1 MRQDGAGREGAG
13 MAPSVAVALL
23 LLLVPLSSAKP
34 TKAVLNVTITWDVIA
49 DGVLDDSTMEVSV
62 PSNSANQVVLSQDI
76 SDPYLIV
83 SDSGGSKLEFSFSG
97 VRAKRIT
104 GSFLVQTDYFNRTA
118 TTDAPN
124 SPNLVG
130 NTSTIVIT
138 PEIAALAE
146 TFRPLAFP
154 QDVIGE
160 VNWTFNNIRYNMS
173 YYDVTVNDIIGVT
186 MPSDW
191 VFKNR
196 VGVCDELSNML
207 ASMTRSEGYPTRVI
221 TGYAYV
227 DGKWTPHAWIEVYSQ
242 KYGWIE
248 ADPTHNQ
255 FLNLNALRVRIGMA
269 DDMEDLR
276 DAINATSKDAKSVSL
291 ETDVDIRL
299 VNYSEGEAVDFEVT
313 FLPQPPLE
321 ETQPVLIK
329 ARNMANAVVYTS
341 FMFVPPMTVDCGDC
355 QGRIVLDPNQ
365 TKEVELMLR
374 LPQLAPNIKY
384 TFPSTLMSDYGRMN
398 VSFERMQIEQSIGE
412 KYASVQDLPVSF
424 KLFVG
429 LFLIGAVAL
438 VAIAILLGW

>member
-1 MRQDGAGREGAG
+1 MQRKCDEGSKSIAI
-13 MAPSVAVALL
+13 ATAVLL
-23 LLLVPLSSAKP
+23 LLLLPLSSAKP
-34 TKAVLNVTITWDVIA
+34 TKAVMNITMTWDVMA
-49 DGVLDDSTMEVSV
+49 DGVLENSTMDVSV
-62 PSNSANQVVLSQDI
+62 PSNSANQRILSQNI
-76 SDPYLIV
+76 SDPYIIV
-83 SDSGGSKLEFSFSG
+83 ADSDGSRLRFSFSG

-104 GSFLVQTDYFNRTA
+104 GSFLVQTDYVDRGA
-118 TTDAPN
+118 VAAAPTDPK
-124 SPNLVG
+124 LTG

-146 TFRPLAFP
+146 TFRPLDFP
-154 QDVIGE
+154 QDIIGE
-160 VNWTFNNIRYNMS
+160 VNWTFSNIKYNIS
-173 YYDVTVNDIIGVT
+173 YTDITVNDIVGVT

-227 DGKWTPHAWIEVYSQ
+227 DGKWIPHAWVDIYSQ

-255 FLNLNALRVRIGMA
+255 FLNLNALRARIGVA
-269 DDMEDLR
+269 DDMESLR
-276 DAINATSKDAKSVSL
+276 DTINATSEDAKSVSL
-291 ETDVDIRL
+291 DTAVDIKL
-299 VNYSEGEAVDFEVT
+299 VNYTEDDAVDIQVT

-329 ARNMANAVVYTS
+329 ARNNGNAVVYTN
-341 FMFVPPMTVDCGDC
+341 FMFVPPMTVECTDC
-355 QGRIVLDPNQ
+355 QGKMMLDPNQ

-374 LPQLAPNIKY
+374 LPQLAPNVKY
-384 TFPSTLMSDYGRMN
+384 TFPSTLMTDYGRTN
-398 VSFERMQIEQSIGE
+398 VSFDRLLIEQSIAE
-412 KYASVQDLPVSF
+412 RYATAQDLPVSF

-438 VAIAILLGW
+438 VSIAILLGW